1 MLYLFTYSIY
11 IIISLIITFYVGNR
25 LYRDGEV
32 WLLHLF
38 QAEDF
43 TKRLNRLLL
52 LGYYL
57 VNVGYIFFSFISW
70 GEMNSIQDCIQILS
84 KKVGIICLIL
94 GYLHYQNI
102 LLISIMFNLN
112 LLKKWKL

>member
-1 MLYLFTYSIY
+1 MLYLFTYSVY
-11 IIISLIITFYVGNR
+11 VMISLIVTFYVGNR

-32 WLLHLF
+32 WLLNLF
-38 QAEDF
+38 QEEEF
-43 TKRLNRLLL
+43 TKRLNRILL

-57 VNVGYIFFSFISW
+57 VNVGYIFFSFVSW
-70 GEMNSIQDCIQILS
+70 GQMNSLQEAIHILS
-84 KKVGIICLIL
+84 KKTGIILLIL